1 MSRAEVAGPD
11 GRAGAAGAGPDG
23 RASAAGV
30 GPRGRESAITAP
42 VPEDGTGGGGP
53 GGGGPG
59 GGRAVS
65 LAWTLG
71 LFRSEL
77 SLTFRRWRTLALLA
91 VLAAVPVLVGIAVRI
106 ETSDGGTVGGGGPDG
121 GGGPAFIAQVTNNG
135 LFLVFTALAAT
146 LPFFLPMA
154 IGVVAGDAI
163 AGEASAGTLRYLLVA
178 PAGRTRLLLAKYAS
192 ALAFCLV
199 ATLVVAV
206 SALAVGALLFP
217 LGEVTTISGTR
228 ISFADGLL
236 RALLIALVVA
246 ASLIGV
252 AALGLFV
259 STLTSSGIAA
269 MATTVGLLITVQ
281 IVDQIPQL
289 HAIHPYLFSH
299 YWLSFADLMRE
310 PVYWDDL
317 VKNLGLQALYAGVF
331 GSAAWARFGT
341 KDIAS

>member
-1 MSRAEVAGPD
+1 MSRAEARLPVRVPGPLW
-11 GRAGAAGAGPDG
+11 
-23 RASAAGV
+23 S
-30 GPRGRESAITAP
+30 
-42 VPEDGTGGGGP
+42 
-53 GGGGPG
+53 
-59 GGRAVS
+59 
-65 LAWTLG
+65 LG
-71 LFRSEL
+71 LLRSEL
-77 SLTFRRWRTLALLA
+77 SVTFRRWRTLALLG

-106 ETSDGGTVGGGGPDG
+106 ETSDGSSLGPGGGG
-121 GGGPAFIAQVTNNG
+121 GGGPAFISQISNNG

-154 IGVVAGDAI
+154 VGVVAGDAI

-178 PAGRTRLLLAKYAS
+178 PAGRTRLLLTKYATVI
-192 ALAFCLV
+192 AFCLA

-206 SALAVGALLFP
+206 SALLVGALLFP
-217 LGEVTTISGTR
+217 VGDLITISGTR
-228 ISFADGLL
+228 ISYAEGLG

-259 STLTSSGIAA
+259 STLTGSGIAA

-281 IVDQIPQL
+281 ILDQIPQL
-289 HAIHPYLFSH
+289 DAVQPYFFSH

-317 VKNLGLQALYAGVF
+317 TRNLGLQALYAAVF
-331 GSAAWARFGT
+331 GSAAWARFTT
-341 KDIAS
+341 KDITA

>member
-1 MSRAEVAGPD
+1 MSRAEAD
-11 GRAGAAGAGPDG
+11 GAEADGVRADDV
-23 RASAAGV
+23 RADAVREVS
-30 GPRGRESAITAP
+30 GPR
-42 VPEDGTGGGGP
+42 
-53 GGGGPG
+53 
-59 GGRAVS
+59 AVRRI
-65 LAWTLG
+65 WTFG

-77 SLTFRRWRTLALLA
+77 GITFRRWRTLALLG
-91 VLAAVPVLVGIAVRI
+91 VLAAVPVLVGVAVRI
-106 ETSDGGTVGGGGPDG
+106 ETSDGSSMGGGGE

-154 IGVVAGDAI
+154 VGVVAGDSI
-163 AGEASAGTLRYLLVA
+163 AGESSAGTLRYLLVA
-178 PAGRTRLLLAKYAS
+178 PAGRTRLLLAKYAT
-192 ALAFCLV
+192 AMTFCLV

-228 ISFADGLL
+228 IGFGEGLA

-269 MATTVGLLITVQ
+269 MATTVGLLITIQ
-281 IVDQIPQL
+281 ILDQIPQL
-289 HAIHPYLFSH
+289 HAIQPYFFSH

-310 PVYWDDL
+310 PVYWDEL
-317 VKNLGLQALYAGVF
+317 VKNLGLQGLYAALF
-331 GSAAWARFGT
+331 GSAAWARFGA
-341 KDIAS
+341 KDITA